1 MICEWKRDLM
11 RWQLKCKWA
20 RNLRINFLLSRVK
33 SDQLKLSLDYL
44 ANSDFEIC
52 GTVLGELDM
61 VKDVWFMSDKC

>member
-1 MICEWKRDLM
+1 M

-20 RNLRINFLLSRVK
+20 RNLTIDFLLSRVK
-33 SDQLKLSLDYL
+33 SDSLKLSLDYL

>member
-1 MICEWKRDLM
+1 M

-20 RNLRINFLLSRVK
+20 RNLRIDFLLSRVK
-33 SDQLKLSLDYL
+33 SDSLKLSLDYL